1 KTSETQLMI
10 LFILGLIYFL
20 FRDIK
25 TRVFCIVI
33 TLILLVA
40 LEANFV
46 YHFIPATNYRPGVD
60 LAVRYLVYAV
70 VILLVLLIFYLYNK
84 NTNLVI
90 QLYSYSKSI
99 GASLKSEE
107 RLNELKNL
115 FFQSISHD
123 IRGAYFGVS
132 SVCLLMKLQTDAGQA
147 IRPNDIQQLMAAS
160 DQYKFVLNNF
170 IELSKF
176 KDATIDQIHLEVFNL
191 KEEIEKIAEIH
202 KYVANLKDSKIQMT
216 FAFGFPKQIVG
227 DKLKITRI
235 VYNLLSNALKF
246 TAPHSTVNI
255 TVEGLVDTWRL
266 TVRDQG
272 NGIPV

>member
-1 KTSETQLMI
+1 
-10 LFILGLIYFL
+10 
-20 FRDIK
+20 
-25 TRVFCIVI
+25 
-33 TLILLVA
+33 
-40 LEANFV
+40 
-46 YHFIPATNYRPGVD
+46 
-60 LAVRYLVYAV
+60 
-70 VILLVLLIFYLYNK
+70 
-84 NTNLVI
+84 
-90 QLYSYSKSI
+90 
-99 GASLKSEE
+99 
-107 RLNELKNL
+107 
-115 FFQSISHD
+115 
-123 IRGAYFGVS
+123 FGVS

-272 NGIPV
+272 NGIPVARIKKLFLPYETEVSAINPEGVGIGLYITKYIADLLSARITVHNEPQGGACFQVEFPMLKELVTG